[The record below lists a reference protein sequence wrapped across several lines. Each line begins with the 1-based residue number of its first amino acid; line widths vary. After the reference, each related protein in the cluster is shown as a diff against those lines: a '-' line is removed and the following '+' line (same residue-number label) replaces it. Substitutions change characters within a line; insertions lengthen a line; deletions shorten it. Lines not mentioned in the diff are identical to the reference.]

1 MVRTMLQ
8 FPNRDRSYD
17 QTRRAVRFWGHED
30 VLEYQFTITEEAL
43 MRISRS
49 IPLDEADF
57 LRVFDANVDLIKTTA
72 VRVYGRGRKGSYHLV
87 AGDF

>member
-1 MVRTMLQ
+1 MK
-8 FPNRDRSYD
+8 
-17 QTRRAVRFWGHED
+17 
-30 VLEYQFTITEEAL
+30 
-43 MRISRS
+43 
-49 IPLDEADF
+49 ADF